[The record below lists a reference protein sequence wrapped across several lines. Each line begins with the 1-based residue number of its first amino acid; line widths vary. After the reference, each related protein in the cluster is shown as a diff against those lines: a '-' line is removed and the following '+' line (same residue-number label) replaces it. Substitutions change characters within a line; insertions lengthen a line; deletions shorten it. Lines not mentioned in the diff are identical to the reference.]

1 MPEALCCDCAV
12 LSVMGS
18 EVRMDLFGPLVFEI
32 CPRSQKSIYNQVQI
46 TPRTFKAHVD
56 RCLTSEALA
65 TYK

>member
-1 MPEALCCDCAV
+1 MPEVLCCDYAV
-12 LSVMGS
+12 LSVVGS
-18 EVRMDLFGPLVFEI
+18 EVKDGLIWPPGFEI